1 MAEEPDRIRQEIEA
15 TRAELTRDVDRLTD
29 KTSPKQMARRR
40 WTAVKEKVM
49 GAPRSAG
56 PGMHTAAGKMRDTT
70 DKVKDTTGT
79 VTETVT
85 DKATQAKDWAG
96 ETAQQAAE
104 KVRQA
109 PTMLA
114 EQTQGNPLAAGL
126 IAFGAGLLAASL
138 IPESE
143 LEHRAGQRIKDRAG
157 DIVEPVRE
165 PLAESARQ
173 IKDDLG
179 PATRD
184 AVEEVKQTA
193 RDAASTTRDEVR
205 DSATQTADHTR
216 AVAREANARP

>member
-15 TRAELTRDVDRLTD
+15 ARAELTRDVDRLTD

-40 WTAVKEKVM
+40 WIAAKEKVM

-56 PGMHTAAGKMRDTT
+56 SGMHEAA
-70 DKVKDTTGT
+70 DKVKDTTST
-79 VTETVT
+79 VSDTVT
-85 DKATQAKDWAG
+85 DKASQAKDWAA
-96 ETAQQAAE
+96 ETSQQAAE

-109 PTMLA
+109 PTMVV

-138 IPESE
+138 IPETE
-143 LEHRAGQRIKDRAG
+143 LEHRAGQRIKERAG

-173 IKDDLG
+173 IKDDLA
-179 PATRD
+179 PAARD
-184 AVEEVKQTA
+184 AAEEVKQTA
-193 RDAASTTRDEVR
+193 RDAASNTRDEVR
-205 DSATQTADHTR
+205 GSAAETAEHTR
-216 AVAREANARP
+216 AVAREANARS